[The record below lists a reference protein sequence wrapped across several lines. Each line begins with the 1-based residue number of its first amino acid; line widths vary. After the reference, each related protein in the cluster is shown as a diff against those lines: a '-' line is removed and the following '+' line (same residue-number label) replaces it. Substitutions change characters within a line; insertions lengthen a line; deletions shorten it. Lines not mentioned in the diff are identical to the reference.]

1 MSFEKRKKVT
11 NIVILD
17 FMHVVSYKYIREF
30 IKKHPDSSVSLR
42 SWYRKLAR
50 KKPDGIHELKRAFP
64 RVDYVGRNR
73 YVFNIKGN
81 KYRVVALLLFSTQI
95 AYIRFIG
102 THAEYEKINC
112 KEI

>member
-42 SWYRKLAR
+42 SWYRKLSS
-50 KKPDGIHELKRAFP
+50 LS
-64 RVDYVGRNR
+64 
-73 YVFNIKGN
+73 FNAGSSGLSLIF
-81 KYRVVALLLFSTQI
+81 RP
-95 AYIRFIG
+95 
-102 THAEYEKINC
+102 
-112 KEI
+112 